1 MSFLQP
7 KKEIMSNPEPEWVN
21 SKLDVATF
29 IAIHTGALRESKL
42 KKTAGVPSDIEKF
55 QKLNSCIN
63 C

>member
-1 MSFLQP
+1 
-7 KKEIMSNPEPEWVN
+7 MSNPEPEWVN